1 MCSTAMQ
8 LSPDLLVSQALTKEL
23 LEYLKVCD
31 LEFKPDL
38 TAKVCQLI
46 QRYSP
51 ERRWYVDSM
60 LQVSSSIK
68 PAGWWHPICLVK
80 GCFRRYLQL
89 AATTHFEAWVR
100 RSETDTRVRRQ
111 LCVLRTAC
119 RLGNLPSACGPVA
132 CDSYSQARL

>member
-1 MCSTAMQ
+1 
-8 LSPDLLVSQALTKEL
+8 LLPSQALTKEL

-60 LQVSSSIK
+60 LQVSS
-68 PAGWWHPICLVK
+68 
-80 GCFRRYLQL
+80 
-89 AATTHFEAWVR
+89 
-100 RSETDTRVRRQ
+100 
-111 LCVLRTAC
+111 AC
-119 RLGNLPSACGPVA
+119 RSAGGASPT
-132 CDSYSQARL
+132 